1 MSGLGEQIAV
11 LDGLSALDPN
21 DGRIGQARARVNQ
34 YAKFLMRNV
43 LSKRN
48 MIQASNGANYSGGS
62 NYFPGGP
69 LLPSTI
75 GLADFPGVLPAR
87 RNVIDPS
94 FGVNYMGGAS
104 YAPGMPLLPSN
115 AGLAASLIE
124 GGYGRAGLGA
134 SLINGGYGRAGLGAT
149 GTRVDEDLAGAA
161 EAIAY
166 ARNVDPNDG
175 RIGQARARVDEYG
188 RRVMPGVLERSN
200 VIDPSEGGNYGGG
213 SNYFPGGP
221 LTPSNSGLAGCASC
235 DFGGLSGPPG
245 QAREKIR
252 LLSIRRMKYLQIAK
266 TPKFAPAVRALAK
279 QRVSEIEAHMCRLA
293 PVAGVKMKFNCANA
307 MKQAV
312 ARRIVQ
318 GMIKTPQQGSAIYR
332 ALATNQTAWR

>member
-34 YAKFLMRNV
+34 YAKFVMRNV
-43 LSKRN
+43 LVKRN

-75 GLADFPGVLPAR
+75 GLADFPGVLPGR

-94 FGVNYMGGAS
+94 FGVNHMGGSS
-104 YAPGMPLLPSN
+104 YAPRMPLLPSN

-149 GTRVDEDLAGAA
+149 GTSVDEDLAGAA

-175 RIGQARARVDEYG
+175 RIGQTRARVDEYG

-235 DFGGLSGPPG
+235 DFGAVPAKRMASPAELR
-245 QAREKIR
+245 QRAHALMINANNLLARSKNMHPSSAAYHATQSKAYR
-252 LLSIRRMKYLQIAK
+252 MLLNSCYLRRAAGVNVSEMQCRNYKNAMVRHMDAARKASQ
-266 TPKFAPAVRALAK
+266 PAVRT
-279 QRVSEIEAHMCRLA
+279 A
-293 PVAGVKMKFNCANA
+293 PN
-307 MKQAV
+307 
-312 ARRIVQ
+312 
-318 GMIKTPQQGSAIYR
+318 TQQ
-332 ALATNQTAWR
+332 WR